1 MSLLFGYLTLAC
13 FILLAVKYPLRI
25 AGAHK
30 ANALL
35 MKLHEAASGGF
46 LLFALIHVFFTFKAL
61 AIHGVWLPV
70 MGAAALL
77 TGLVLIYACHMTK
90 DIRKKMCWHRWY
102 SLALLMFIALHMVL
116 YFTEFVYIKYRDKK
130 QRQPWKTAAAVFYRC
145 SFI

>member
-90 DIRKKMCWHRWY
+90 DIRKKCVGTAGIR
-102 SLALLMFIALHMVL
+102 LLCLCLSRCIWCCILYHLFI
-116 YFTEFVYIKYRDKK
+116 
-130 QRQPWKTAAAVFYRC
+130 
-145 SFI
+145 

>member
-25 AGAHK
+25 AEAHK

-61 AIHGVWLPV
+61 AIHGVWLPL

-116 YFTEFVYIKYRDKK
+116 YFI
-130 QRQPWKTAAAVFYRC
+130 
-145 SFI
+145 

>member
-46 LLFALIHVFFTFKAL
+46 LLFAGQGGCGAPDGPCAYICMSHDQRYQEENVLAPPVFACS
-61 AIHGVWLPV
+61 AYVYR
-70 MGAAALL
+70 AAY
-77 TGLVLIYACHMTK
+77 G
-90 DIRKKMCWHRWY
+90 
-102 SLALLMFIALHMVL
+102 
-116 YFTEFVYIKYRDKK
+116 
-130 QRQPWKTAAAVFYRC
+130 AVFYIIYLYKISR
-145 SFI
+145 

>member
-70 MGAAALL
+70 
-77 TGLVLIYACHMTK
+77 LVLIYACHMTK

-116 YFTEFVYIKYRDKK
+116 YFI
-130 QRQPWKTAAAVFYRC
+130 
-145 SFI
+145 

>member
-61 AIHGVWLPV
+61 AIHGAGHGGC
-70 MGAAALL
+70 GAPDGPCAYICMSHDQRYQEENVLAPLVFACSAYVYRAAY
-77 TGLVLIYACHMTK
+77 G
-90 DIRKKMCWHRWY
+90 
-102 SLALLMFIALHMVL
+102 
-116 YFTEFVYIKYRDKK
+116 
-130 QRQPWKTAAAVFYRC
+130 AVFYIIYLYKISR
-145 SFI
+145 

>member
-13 FILLAVKYPLRI
+13 FILLAIKYPLRI

-77 TGLVLIYACHMTK
+77 TGLVL
-90 DIRKKMCWHRWY
+90 
-102 SLALLMFIALHMVL
+102 MFIALHMVL
-116 YFTEFVYIKYRDKK
+116 YFI
-130 QRQPWKTAAAVFYRC
+130 
-145 SFI
+145 

>member
-77 TGLVLIYACHMTK
+77 T
-90 DIRKKMCWHRWY
+90 
-102 SLALLMFIALHMVL
+102 SLAYICMSHDQRYQEENVL
-116 YFTEFVYIKYRDKK
+116 APLVFACSAYVYR
-130 QRQPWKTAAAVFYRC
+130 AAYGAVFYIIYLYKISR
-145 SFI
+145 

>member
-116 YFTEFVYIKYRDKK
+116 YFISVSYKHLRAHET
-130 QRQPWKTAAAVFYRC
+130 
-145 SFI
+145 